1 MTVSAHSGAAAGV
14 APPIECAKPM
24 NGREQYGSKT
34 SVMTVSRSVST
45 PSMIPRPGVLQGV
58 EAGIAFALLYGVGT
72 GASALWSWLEAPV
85 LDKRYSRAFLRMAI
99 LLCLAL
105 VGYGLVRETDW
116 QNAIRRAMGMPAVS
130 PGLPVLIA
138 IVGVPVALF
147 LIGLARLFNAL
158 ARLISSRLAKLV
170 PRRIALLVGF
180 GAAAALFWTIGNGLL
195 LRMAL
200 HELDSSY
207 RHIDALLPA
216 ELSAPEDPFKSG
228 SSGSLVSWAGLGA
241 QGRARVV
248 AVPSKSDIVSLTTAA
263 AMEPLRVYVGLNSA
277 ETVEQ
282 RAELALAELK
292 RVGAFD
298 RAVMVI
304 ATPTGTGWV
313 DPAGMAPLEILFR
326 GDVAS
331 VSVQYSY
338 LPSWLSL
345 LVEPDTGADTARAVF
360 RVVYGYWR
368 TLPKE
373 RRPRLYLF
381 GLSLGARNSDLS
393 ADLFDVIADPY
404 QGALW
409 VGPPWDS
416 ETWRRVTAMRAA
428 GSPVW
433 LPRVRDESLFH
444 FMTQRDEL
452 NGNATRWGP
461 NVASFC
467 STFGPDRFFREPQ
480 LVASAFLDATKSPGR
495 GHGNPVDTGRHVR
508 PADLRHDDRH
518 DNPSRRRTCLCG
530 GPLSRRLDRRDRAAR
545 LERGKPRPPARLAQ
559 GA

>member
-1 MTVSAHSGAAAGV
+1 MVSILLAAPSPFGFILGAAGFLA
-14 APPIECAKPM
+14 AL
-24 NGREQYGSKT
+24 
-34 SVMTVSRSVST
+34 T

-58 EAGIAFALLYGVGT
+58 EAGLAFALLYSVGT
-72 GASALWSWLEAPV
+72 GAGTLWSWLELPV
-85 LDKRYSRAFLRMAI
+85 PTERCSRTFLRIAI

-116 QNAIRRAMGMPAVS
+116 QNAIRRAMGMPAV
-130 PGLPVLIA
+130 PAGFPVLIA
-138 IVGVPVALF
+138 IVGIPVALF

-158 ARLISSRLAKLV
+158 ATLVSARLVKLV
-170 PRRIALLVGF
+170 PRRIALLAGF
-180 GAAAALFWTIGNGLL
+180 GAVAALFWAIGDGLL
-195 LRMAL
+195 MTTAL
-200 HELDSSY
+200 HQLDSSY
-207 RHIDALLPA
+207 RHVDALIPA
-216 ELSAPEDPFKSG
+216 ELSAPEDPLKSG
-228 SSGSLVSWAGLGA
+228 SSKSLVSWAGLGA

-248 AVPSKSDIVSLTTAA
+248 AVPSRSDIASLTGGS
-263 AMEPLRVYVGLNSA
+263 AMEPLRVYIGLNSA
-277 ETVEQ
+277 ETVER

-298 RAVMVI
+298 RAVLVI

-313 DPAGMAPLEILFR
+313 DPAGMAPLEILFH

-360 RVVYGYWR
+360 RAVYGYWR

-393 ADLFDVIADPY
+393 ADLFDVVADPY

-416 ETWRRVTAMRAA
+416 ETWRRVTATRAA

-433 LPRVRDESLFH
+433 LPRLRDESLFH
-444 FMTQRDEL
+444 FMTQRNEL
-452 NGNATRWGP
+452 NGADTAWGP
-461 NVASFC
+461 MRMVFLQYPSDPIVFFESASLWRRPAWMRQRAPDVAPEIHWIPVV
-467 STFGPDRFFREPQ
+467 TFVQQICDMMTATLTPRGVGHVYAAAHYLDGWIAVTEPQ
-480 LVASAFLDATKSPGR
+480 GWNKEGL
-495 GHGNPVDTGRHVR
+495 
-508 PADLRHDDRH
+508 
-518 DNPSRRRTCLCG
+518 
-530 GPLSRRLDRRDRAAR
+530 AR
-545 LERGKPRPPARLAQ
+545 LRQWLNAHDL
-559 GA
+559 

>member
-1 MTVSAHSGAAAGV
+1 MAGGACPGEAV
-14 APPIECAKPM
+14 F
-24 NGREQYGSKT
+24 
-34 SVMTVSRSVST
+34 
-45 PSMIPRPGVLQGV
+45 PRFSPDRD
-58 EAGIAFALLYGVGT
+58 
-72 GASALWSWLEAPV
+72 PH
-85 LDKRYSRAFLRMAI
+85 
-99 LLCLAL
+99 CLAL

-116 QNAIRRAMGMPAVS
+116 QNAIRRVMDMPAA
-130 PGLPVLIA
+130 PAGLPILIA
-138 IVGVPVALF
+138 IVGVPVALL

-158 ARLISSRLAKLV
+158 AMLVSARLSRLV

-180 GAAAALFWTIGNGLL
+180 GAVAALFWAIGNGLL
-195 LRMAL
+195 MRTAL
-200 HELDSSY
+200 HQLDSSY
-207 RHIDALLPA
+207 RHVDALIPA
-216 ELSAPEDPFKSG
+216 GLSAPEDPVKSG
-228 SSGSLVSWAGLGA
+228 SANSLVSWAGLGA

-248 AVPSKSDIVSLTTAA
+248 AVPSRSDIASLTGGS
-263 AMEPLRVYVGLNSA
+263 AMEPLRVYIGLNSA

-298 RAVMVI
+298 RALLVI
-304 ATPTGTGWV
+304 ATPTGTGWI

-433 LPRVRDESLFH
+433 LPRVRDELSF
-444 FMTQRDEL
+444 
-452 NGNATRWGP
+452 
-461 NVASFC
+461 AS
-467 STFGPDRFFREPQ
+467 
-480 LVASAFLDATKSPGR
+480 
-495 GHGNPVDTGRHVR
+495 
-508 PADLRHDDRH
+508 
-518 DNPSRRRTCLCG
+518 
-530 GPLSRRLDRRDRAAR
+530 
-545 LERGKPRPPARLAQ
+545 
-559 GA
+559 

>member
-1 MTVSAHSGAAAGV
+1 MLSILFAPLSPFGLILGALAFLAAL
-14 APPIECAKPM
+14 
-24 NGREQYGSKT
+24 
-34 SVMTVSRSVST
+34 T

-72 GASALWSWLEAPV
+72 GASTLWSWLEAPV

-147 LIGLARLFNAL
+147 LIALARLFNAL
-158 ARLISSRLAKLV
+158 ARLISARLAKLV

-228 SSGSLVSWAGLGA
+228 SSGSLVSWASLGA
-241 QGRARVV
+241 QGRERVV

-292 RVGAFD
+292 RVSAFD
-298 RAVMVI
+298 RAVLVI

-313 DPAGMAPLEILFR
+313 DPSGMVPLEILYR

-345 LVEPDTGADTARAVF
+345 LVEPDYGADTARAVF
-360 RVVYGYWR
+360 RVMYDYWR

-393 ADLFDVIADPY
+393 ADFLDVIADPY

-416 ETWRRVTAMRAA
+416 ATWRRVTAMRAA

-433 LPRVRDESLFH
+433 LPRFRDDSLFH
-444 FMTQRDEL
+444 FATQRGEL
-452 NGNATRWGP
+452 NEADMRWGP
-461 NVASFC
+461 MRMVFLQYPSDPIVFFESPSLWRPPSWMQQRAPDVATEIRWIPVV
-467 STFGPDRFFREPQ
+467 TFVQQICDMMTATTTPRGVGHVYAAAHYLDGWIAVTEPQ
-480 LVASAFLDATKSPGR
+480 GWNAENL
-495 GHGNPVDTGRHVR
+495 
-508 PADLRHDDRH
+508 
-518 DNPSRRRTCLCG
+518 
-530 GPLSRRLDRRDRAAR
+530 AR
-545 LERGKPRPPARLAQ
+545 LRDWLKAHDL
-559 GA
+559 

>member
-1 MTVSAHSGAAAGV
+1 
-14 APPIECAKPM
+14 
-24 NGREQYGSKT
+24 
-34 SVMTVSRSVST
+34 
-45 PSMIPRPGVLQGV
+45 
-58 EAGIAFALLYGVGT
+58 
-72 GASALWSWLEAPV
+72 
-85 LDKRYSRAFLRMAI
+85 MAI
-99 LLCLAL
+99 LLCVAL

-116 QNAIRRAMGMPAVS
+116 QNAIRRAMGMPPVPA
-130 PGLPVLIA
+130 GLPVLIA

-147 LIGLARLFNAL
+147 LIGLARLFNAFATL
-158 ARLISSRLAKLV
+158 VSARLAKLV

-180 GAAAALFWTIGNGLL
+180 AAAAALFWTIGNGLL
-195 LRMAL
+195 LRTAL

-216 ELSAPEDPFKSG
+216 ELSAPDDPSKSG
-228 SSGSLVSWAGLGA
+228 SSKSLVAWASLGA
-241 QGRARVV
+241 QGRERVV
-248 AVPSKSDIVSLTTAA
+248 APPSKSDIASLAAGA

-277 ETVEQ
+277 KTVDE

-292 RVGAFD
+292 RVSAFD
-298 RAVMVI
+298 RAALVI

-313 DPAGMAPLEILFR
+313 DPAGMAPLEILYR

-345 LVEPDTGADTARAVF
+345 LVEPDYGADTARAVF

-393 ADLFDVIADPY
+393 ADFLDIIADPY

-416 ETWRRVTAMRAA
+416 VTWRKVTALRAA

-433 LPRVRDESLFH
+433 LPRFRDESLFH
-444 FMTQRDEL
+444 FTTQRNEL
-452 NGNATRWGP
+452 NEANTRWGP
-461 NVASFC
+461 MRMVFLQYPSDPIVFFESASLWRPPSWMQQRAPDVASEIHWIPVV
-467 STFGPDRFFREPQ
+467 TFVQQICDMMTATTTPRGVGHVYAAAHYLDGWVAVTEPQ
-480 LVASAFLDATKSPGR
+480 GWNEESLTRLREWLKA
-495 GHGNPVDTGRHVR
+495 H
-508 PADLRHDDRH
+508 DL
-518 DNPSRRRTCLCG
+518 
-530 GPLSRRLDRRDRAAR
+530 
-545 LERGKPRPPARLAQ
+545 
-559 GA
+559 